1 MDRDGRGGRVQP
13 VVSAFAG
20 SPPALG
26 RLRVADGPERW
37 LDSLIRLR
45 ADLELDPDGVVLST
59 WSDDPWA
66 RAAYSVERP
75 AEATATL
82 AEPLGPLAFAGEH
95 TVDAFESLMEGALRS
110 GQRAA
115 RVLASRQYGGGTG
128 ASA

>member
-1 MDRDGRGGRVQP
+1 M
-13 VVSAFAG
+13 SAFAG

-45 ADLELDPDGVVLST
+45 ADLELRPDGVVLST

-115 RVLASRQYGGGTG
+115 RRLT
-128 ASA
+128 